1 MIGLSQVLSWRQDM
15 YDDAFR
21 RIQAIYFCF
30 HPPEAFLSYIAQM
43 KAVLT
48 RNKISL
54 SPLTRRAFA
63 TSSPQRLKNRIHPPI
78 RSQSELTTLL
88 LLTISS
94 RTPLLTL
101 WTASWCSSCRAIRPH
116 ILSLLENDRLG
127 EKEGGVAYAEIEM
140 DALDIVSSGMAGQYF
155 VNSIP
160 TLLSFRAGEA
170 ALESKITSVGE
181 MKDGEFMRLWIENEA
196 RRGGDRGGGG
206 GFGFGLGGMFGVGEK

>member
-1 MIGLSQVLSWRQDM
+1 
-15 YDDAFR
+15 
-21 RIQAIYFCF
+21 
-30 HPPEAFLSYIAQM
+30 
-43 KAVLT
+43 
-48 RNKISL
+48 
-54 SPLTRRAFA
+54 
-63 TSSPQRLKNRIHPPI
+63 
-78 RSQSELTTLL
+78 
-88 LLTISS
+88 
-94 RTPLLTL
+94 
-101 WTASWCSSCRAIRPH
+101 
-116 ILSLLENDRLG
+116 
-127 EKEGGVAYAEIEM
+127 M